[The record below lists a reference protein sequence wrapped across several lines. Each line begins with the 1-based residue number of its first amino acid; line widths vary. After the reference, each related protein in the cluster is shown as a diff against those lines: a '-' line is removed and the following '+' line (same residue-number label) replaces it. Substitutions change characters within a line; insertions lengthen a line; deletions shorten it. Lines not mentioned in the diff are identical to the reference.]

1 MSRRIGI
8 LALPACLALAAAS
21 FRSGAFAQGL
31 PTPGPGSVPVAPA
44 DGANVLVPMI
54 VLGVALLGGLI
65 FAVAIMDLRRKRQGE
80 MVAIEGQISDALMRE
95 PRLTTATLTPV
106 AHVPLSARV
115 APTVEIRG
123 AVEYPELREIAVRIV
138 RQELLRH
145 HPDGRVEDRI
155 FVAPPVPASM
165 RLTGR

>member
-8 LALPACLALAAAS
+8 LVSQACLVLVEAS
-21 FRSGAFAQGL
+21 FRSGASAQGL
-31 PTPGPGSVPVAPA
+31 PTPGPGNVPLAPA
-44 DGANVLVPMI
+44 DGANLIVPMI

-65 FAVAIMDLRRKRQGE
+65 FAVAIMDLRRKRQAE

-95 PRLTTATLTPV
+95 PRLTAATLTPV
-106 AHVPLSARV
+106 AHVPLSSRS

-155 FVAPPVPASM
+155 FVAPPV
-165 RLTGR
+165 LTAPR

>member
-8 LALPACLALAAAS
+8 LASQACLVLVEAS

-31 PTPGPGSVPVAPA
+31 PTPGPGPVPLAPA
-44 DGANVLVPMI
+44 DGANIMVPMI
-54 VLGVALLGGLI
+54 VLGAALLGGLI
-65 FAVAIMDLRRKRQGE
+65 FAVALMDLRRKRQAE

-95 PRLTTATLTPV
+95 PRLITATLTPV
-106 AHVPLSARV
+106 AHVPLSARS

-155 FVAPPVPASM
+155 FVAPPV
-165 RLTGR
+165 LTAPR